1 MLWKTCFNWKV
12 WEMRWMQMH
21 KQKLVVGTRSSQL
34 ALWQA
39 DFVIGE
45 LAKKYPELVVE
56 KRLMTTKGDKILNAP
71 LAKIGGKGLFT
82 KELETAMLEG
92 EIDIAVHSL
101 KDMPVV
107 VPEGLV
113 ITAITQR
120 ADPGDAFVSSKYESF
135 QQLPAGAKVGTSS
148 LRRKAQ
154 LLHARPDL
162 QIEDLRGN
170 VNTRL
175 RKMEEENFDGIILAC
190 AGLKRLGF
198 GDKIRQVLPQTMCLP
213 AVGQGA
219 LAIECRQADKETRE
233 LLEFLN
239 DRCTR
244 LCTEAERGFLATV
257 EGGCQVPVGVHA
269 VSAEAGI
276 RVEAVIA
283 SLDGSTLLRDALGA
297 EVKNAQEARAVGV
310 NLAEKLLA
318 RGGREILRSIGIEV

>member
-1 MLWKTCFNWKV
+1 
-12 WEMRWMQMH
+12 MH

-269 VSAEAGI
+269 VSAKAGI

-283 SLDGSTLLRDALGA
+283 SLDGSTLLRDAQEA

>member
-1 MLWKTCFNWKV
+1 
-12 WEMRWMQMH
+12 MH

-175 RKMEEENFDGIILAC
+175 RKMEEKNFDGIILAC

-269 VSAEAGI
+269 VSAETGI

-283 SLDGSTLLRDALGA
+283 SLDGSTLLRDAQEA

>member
-1 MLWKTCFNWKV
+1 
-12 WEMRWMQMH
+12 MH

-219 LAIECRQADKETRE
+219 LAIECRQADNETRE

-283 SLDGSTLLRDALGA
+283 SLDGSTLLRDAQEA

>member
-1 MLWKTCFNWKV
+1 
-12 WEMRWMQMH
+12 MH

-198 GDKIRQVLPQTMCLP
+198 GDKIRQVLPRTMCLP

-219 LAIECRQADKETRE
+219 LAIECRQVDKETRE

-283 SLDGSTLLRDALGA
+283 SLDGSTLLRDALEA

>member
-1 MLWKTCFNWKV
+1 
-12 WEMRWMQMH
+12 MH

-120 ADPGDAFVSSKYESF
+120 ADPGDAFVSHKYESF

-269 VSAEAGI
+269 VSTETGI

-283 SLDGSTLLRDALGA
+283 SLDGSTLLRDVLEA
-297 EVKNAQEARAVGV
+297 EVKDAQEARAVGV

>member
-1 MLWKTCFNWKV
+1 
-12 WEMRWMQMH
+12 MH

-198 GDKIRQVLPQTMCLP
+198 GDKIRQVLPRTMCLP

-283 SLDGSTLLRDALGA
+283 SLDGSTLLRDALEA

>member
-1 MLWKTCFNWKV
+1 
-12 WEMRWMQMH
+12 MH

-45 LAKKYPELVVE
+45 LKKKYPELVVE

-283 SLDGSTLLRDALGA
+283 SLDGSTLLRDAQEA

>member
-1 MLWKTCFNWKV
+1 
-12 WEMRWMQMH
+12 MH

-269 VSAEAGI
+269 VSAETGI

-283 SLDGSTLLRDALGA
+283 SLDGSTLLRDAQEA

>member
-1 MLWKTCFNWKV
+1 MSKK
-12 WEMRWMQMH
+12 
-21 KQKLVVGTRSSQL
+21 KLIVGTRSSQL

-45 LAKKYPELVVE
+45 LRKRYPDLAIE

-82 KELETAMLEG
+82 KELETAMLAG

-113 ITAITQR
+113 ITAVTER
-120 ADPGDAFVSSKYESF
+120 ADAGDALVSQRYGSF
-135 QQLPAGAKVGTSS
+135 GALPEGAKVGTSS
-148 LRRKAQ
+148 LRRRAQ

-162 QIEDLRGN
+162 QIVDLRGN

-175 RKMEEENFDGIILAC
+175 RKLEEENFDGIILAC

-198 GDKIRQVLPQTMCLP
+198 GERIRQVLPRSLCLP

-219 LAIECRQADKETRE
+219 LAIESRIDDRETRE
-233 LLEFLN
+233 LLSFL
-239 DRCTR
+239 DDGITRACTA
-244 LCTEAERGFLATV
+244 AERGFLATV
-257 EGGCQVPVGVHA
+257 EGGCQVPVGVYAQPVDNADILQDAHA
-269 VSAEAGI
+269 GKAEAI

-283 SLDGSTLLRDALGA
+283 SLDGRKLFRDSVEGAADEAENLGIS
-297 EVKNAQEARAVGV
+297 
-310 NLAEKLLA
+310 LANKLLDM
-318 RGGREILRSIGIEV
+318 GGREILRSLGIEL

>member
-1 MLWKTCFNWKV
+1 
-12 WEMRWMQMH
+12 MH

-120 ADPGDAFVSSKYESF
+120 ADPGDAFVSHKYESF

-239 DRCTR
+239 DKCTR

-269 VSAEAGI
+269 VSAETGI

-283 SLDGSTLLRDALGA
+283 SLDGSTLLRDALEA
-297 EVKNAQEARAVGV
+297 EVKDAQEARAVGV